1 LEKKK
6 KILGTPT
13 RFIYE
18 DLKAMTRNFSQV
30 LGEGGFGKVFEGI
43 LLDGTK
49 IAVKQLN
56 GSSQVRKSFL
66 TEVEAIGSIHH
77 VNLVRLPGFCSDK
90 FN

>member
-1 LEKKK
+1 
-6 KILGTPT
+6 
-13 RFIYE
+13 
-18 DLKAMTRNFSQV
+18 MTRNFSQV
-30 LGEGGFGKVFEGI
+30 LGEGGFSRVFEGI

-77 VNLVRLPGFCSDK
+77 VNLVRLLGFCSDK